1 MNEGVYIKVT
11 KGDLGAY
18 WFSKD
23 SWMRVGEDCAFVIEE
38 VIKEVVL

>member
-11 KGDLGAY
+11 KGDLGAC
-18 WFSKD
+18 WVSKN
-23 SWMRVGEDCAFVIEE
+23 SWMRVRKDCAFVVEE